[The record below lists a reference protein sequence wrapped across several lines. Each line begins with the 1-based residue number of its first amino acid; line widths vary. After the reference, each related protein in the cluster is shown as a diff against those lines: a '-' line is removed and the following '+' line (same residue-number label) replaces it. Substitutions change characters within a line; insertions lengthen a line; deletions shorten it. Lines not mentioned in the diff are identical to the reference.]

1 MDFYK
6 PRDRNSERDEN
17 VESEIRVTDRRRRF
31 LDDDGN
37 SGAVETADS
46 PNLKPSYVAELEA
59 RTEAAEKLTKE
70 VKARFD
76 HLRTQLQR
84 EVDETRQRLNRAADE
99 RAERGKA
106 DFIAGLLPVLD
117 NLQRATEAA
126 ESGSTPE
133 QIGEGVR
140 RTAASFESAL
150 AAVGVEPLK
159 SVGQEFDPELHDA
172 VETVSVEPEEEGKV
186 VAEYTCG
193 YRIGDRLLRP
203 ARVKVG
209 RASQKVSTA
218 GE

>member
-6 PRDRNSERDEN
+6 PRNRNSERDEDP
-17 VESEIRVTDRRRRF
+17 EKEIRVTDRRRRF
-31 LDDDGN
+31 LDEDAT
-37 SGAVETADS
+37 SGDATADS

-59 RTEAAEKLTKE
+59 RTEAAEKLTQE
-70 VKARFD
+70 VQSRFEQ
-76 HLRTQLQR
+76 LRTQLQR
-84 EVDETRQRLNRAADE
+84 ETDETRQRLNRAADE

-140 RTAASFESAL
+140 RTAASFENAL
-150 AAVGVEPLK
+150 GAAGVEPIK
-159 SVGQEFDPELHDA
+159 SVGQDFDPELHEA
-172 VETVSVEPEEEGKV
+172 VETVPVEPEEEGKV
-186 VAEYTCG
+186 VAEYTRG

-209 RASQKVSTA
+209 RSSHRMRTA